1 MYLPISTPWNLTH
14 SCSATVTLRHLGV
27 KWLSEAIITRRVSMF
42 ILITYPQIIRMID
55 WCLPLKAKMISY
67 FLKRSFYE
75 VKTSN
80 EINILKSCWPAYA
93 LVKLSYLS
101 VTLFFEHPKQTS
113 LVSHAHVKKYRGT
126 NIHGRCVLSSNILEE
141 NLGMWEEA
149 K

>member
-1 MYLPISTPWNLTH
+1 MAVYLPISTPWNLTH

-27 KWLSEAIITRRVSMF
+27 KWLSEAIITRSVF
-42 ILITYPQIIRMID
+42 ILVTYPQLIRMID
-55 WCLPLKAKMISY
+55 WCLPLRAKMISY

-80 EINILKSCWPAYA
+80 EINIWKSCWPAYA

-101 VTLFFEHPKQTS
+101 VTLFLNIQSKLSWYPKHMWKNTE
-113 LVSHAHVKKYRGT
+113 T
-126 NIHGRCVLSSNILEE
+126 NIHGSCVLSSNILEE
-141 NLGMWEEA
+141 NLGEWEEA